1 VSTDLG
7 LCKRLLASLERRG
20 GRIMISRNTDTK
32 GDDRCRWAVGYEF
45 GQEEPDNPDNDM
57 VGGAAYGL
65 GPILFQALS
74 AVLEQVGGPT
84 MTERAAEFAL
94 RAQRIADTISELII
108 DLDAAACQ
116 LTPKD
121 SFDLEVAAAR
131 LTGRLA
137 RLEAQP

>member
-7 LCKRLLASLERRG
+7 LMKRLLASLERRG
-20 GRIMISRNTDTK
+20 GRIMISRRNNTE
-32 GDDRCRWAVGYEF
+32 GDDDRWVVGYEF

-65 GPILFQALS
+65 GPTLFQALS
-74 AVLEQVGGPT
+74 TVLEQVGGPT

>member
-7 LCKRLLASLERRG
+7 LMKRLLASLERRG
-20 GRIMISRNTDTK
+20 GRIMISRRNNTE
-32 GDDRCRWAVGYEF
+32 GDDDRWVVGYEF